1 MKSSPNK
8 NITINTQRL
17 ESEPFILKSMKQN
30 KDKYC
35 VFYKLAFRDYYVNH
49 WFLIFGSY

>member
-1 MKSSPNK
+1 MPEGCLLTMKSSPNK

-35 VFYKLAFRDYYVNH
+35 VFYKLG
-49 WFLIFGSY
+49 LEIIM